1 MSNLSTT
8 TGTRQRPTEPSSH
21 DPSGQSGGTTA
32 LRRKS
37 PAFVIFLCFVSI
49 VFDGYDLVVY
59 GTIVPSLLTYE
70 AWGLTP
76 VETGA
81 YGSYALAGMFIG
93 AILVGYL
100 TDIVGRRKIL
110 LYSVA
115 AFSILMLATSL
126 APSPLWF
133 GVFRFLAGLGLGG
146 VIPTAIAITVEFSR
160 PERRNFNNAAMFSG
174 YAVGGILA
182 ALLAM
187 LLLDLVGF
195 RGMLAIGGLPLV
207 TVLPLIYFLMP
218 ESPAFLR
225 SRGRTEEADHI
236 SNTYGLQIPQRT
248 ADDADAV
255 VEKQKSPFATMLGG
269 RLLAATIL
277 FCLAGIAGQTLVY
290 GLNTWMPQLL
300 IMADYSMTSSLS
312 FLLTTNIGAV
322 AGVLVSSKLADRF
335 GPRPM
340 TAFSFIASGAAL
352 ILMGTG
358 SFPMWAM
365 YILVAIVGFGSI
377 GAQILVN
384 GFVATFFSD
393 SVRATALGVTL
404 GVGRLGAVLA
414 IAGGGVL
421 IAAALPTMINFS
433 VWSAAALIG
442 LVAVLLV
449 PRSAK

>member
-1 MSNLSTT
+1 MSISASDVASTQRSSTPASDVSSGSKT
-8 TGTRQRPTEPSSH
+8 TKG
-21 DPSGQSGGTTA
+21 
-32 LRRKS
+32 LRKKS
-37 PAFVIFLCFVSI
+37 PVLVIFLCFVSI

-59 GTIVPSLLTYE
+59 GTIVPALLAYE

-110 LYSVA
+110 LYSIV
-115 AFSILMLATSL
+115 AFSVLMLATAM

-146 VIPTAIAITVEFSR
+146 VIPTAIAITVEFSSVQ
-160 PERRNFNNAAMFSG
+160 RRNFNNALMFSG

-187 LLLDLVGF
+187 LLLDLIGF
-195 RGMLAIGGLPLV
+195 RGMLAIGGLPLI
-207 TVLPLIYFLMP
+207 TVLPLIFFFMP

-225 SRGRTEEADHI
+225 SRGRVEEANLI
-236 SNTYGLQIPQRT
+236 SNTYGLSIPEP
-248 ADDADAV
+248 DEDAPDASAT
-255 VEKQKSPFATMLGG
+255 KSKSPIATMLSG
-269 RLLAATIL
+269 RLLVATLL

-300 IMADYSMTSSLS
+300 IMADYSMNSSLS

-322 AGVLVSSKLADRF
+322 VGVLVSSNLADRF

-340 TAFSFIASGAAL
+340 VAFSFLASGTAL
-352 ILMGTG
+352 ALMGTG
-358 SFPMWAM
+358 AFPMWAM
-365 YILVAIVGFGSI
+365 YLLVAIVGFGSI

-384 GFVATFFSD
+384 GFVATYFSD
-393 SVRATALGVTL
+393 TVRATALGLTL
-404 GVGRLGAVLA
+404 GVGRLGAVIA

-421 IAAALPTMINFS
+421 IAAELPTMVNFS
-433 VWSAAALIG
+433 IWSVAAAVG
-442 LVAVLLV
+442 LVAALLV
-449 PRSAK
+449 PSKK